1 MRQEV
6 ISGDKHSHAL
16 LQNDSCPL
24 APTDRSKSVTWNH
37 LHDQRT
43 HLAARRTTNQQIQFP
58 IWSLCLYI
66 SLLLSIPLH
75 QTTLSHTLMPF
86 ITRSLCISS
95 PAVSHSLLFALSSL
109 SLSCHPSGC
118 QGDGVLWR
126 QLVRPHLS
134 SCWPALPS
142 FLLFLSLPRSP
153 PLLSCYPLE

>member
-1 MRQEV
+1 MCQEV
-6 ISGDKHSHAL
+6 ISSDKHSHAL

-24 APTDRSKSVTWNH
+24 APTHRSKSVTGNH

-43 HLAARRTTNQQIQFP
+43 HLAARLTTNQQIQFP

-75 QTTLSHTLMPF
+75 QTTLSHAFHHSFPLHLF
-86 ITRSLCISS
+86 SGCFSFSLIC
-95 PAVSHSLLFALSSL
+95 PLVAL